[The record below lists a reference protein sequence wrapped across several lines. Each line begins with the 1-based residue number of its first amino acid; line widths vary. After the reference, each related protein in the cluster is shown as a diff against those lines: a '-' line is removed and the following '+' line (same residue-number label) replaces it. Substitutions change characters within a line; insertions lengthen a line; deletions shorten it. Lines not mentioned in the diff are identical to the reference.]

1 MKSIIIKKG
10 HNLKV
15 DGVPDLNIYHVKDP
29 GYISFH
35 PSRFKSFKTK
45 LLVKKDDSVK
55 VVSGNYK
62 GQTGRVIKIVNKNN
76 RAIVEGI
83 NKVKKHIRPS
93 QDNPQGGIIEKEMS
107 IHISNLM
114 LLNKNKPVKDGFK
127 IDEKTSKKV
136 RFNKSNGDLLD

>member
-1 MKSIIIKKG
+1 MKKI
-10 HNLKV
+10 
-15 DGVPDLNIYHVKDP
+15 
-29 GYISFH
+29 
-35 PSRFKSFKTK
+35 R
-45 LLVKKDDSVK
+45 KDDSVK

-114 LLNKNKPVKDGFK
+114 LLNKNKPVKVGFK